1 MMNIVRRILYIITL
15 LLAFVQAVKADV
27 VYEEP
32 FRFITQENGL
42 SGETVSSI
50 LTDHLGQVWLA
61 TSNGVSRYN
70 GKRIVTFAFNGEG
83 RGATYVYDL
92 SEGSDGT
99 LYAATSKG
107 IFILQKGSNHFTRV
121 LSSIS
126 KAETILSVAG
136 MLYIGNRDGLHLYD
150 GKHLK
155 TITVGATKMGIE
167 NSVRDIVPGKDGAIW
182 FLSRYALNSYHPA
195 TGKVRSVNL
204 ATAMPPRAALSH
216 LCIRGGRFYVGTKN
230 NGLFVYDIRSRQSRH
245 VGGIGNV
252 VTSLYTTRGGDV
264 CVSTDG
270 SGAFLLDGRSTA
282 VKQHFTVGGD
292 KAHNLPT
299 DACYCYYRDN
309 NGVDWFGFYRFG
321 LAYTYHSDKI
331 FRFFRMGD
339 FTTEGLF
346 VRSFCIH
353 GSETMIGTSG
363 GVYYVNMLTRQ
374 VRHIMPEQLG
384 GAHIITKIC
393 YFNGLY
399 FIATYDA
406 GVRVFNPA
414 TGSVSTL
421 AQSPLLSNITVS
433 ALTVAPDG
441 NLWIG
446 TGEGVYVL
454 SPQGRLTAYNE
465 RNTPMKGGMVTD
477 IIFDSK
483 GNGWICSQQ
492 GLTLYSLAEK
502 LFESNHFPDGFFNGQ
517 ENLKCCAGHDGL
529 LLFYSRNGIFYT
541 DLSLNHFGKMNM
553 PKALENEIIY
563 SFLDDRHGHYW
574 VASEKGLF
582 RFDYQG
588 RELQHYGYGEGL
600 QCQLVGTSDILST
613 KTDEI
618 WMGTSNGLLSATLSA
633 IDNWRKHTRYP
644 ILLYDL
650 YVGGDLMGFAAE
662 ALANEAHRICLT
674 WNLLSEKLSFKMV
687 VEDFARPYGRFYQYR
702 LDGEKTWSIAQD
714 GQNIELS
721 HLSIGG
727 HSLEVRLAGAPGT
740 TRTYHIAVY
749 PSWLAITELIL
760 LLIAIGL
767 FLWWHRYHKATGI
780 LLAERN
786 DIADALMEVENEQQ
800 QTQMQQE
807 MLAEKAESQQGETVF
822 SVEEVE
828 AQTTATVDKHP
839 DDAPKYD
846 RVKINEQECADI
858 VKRMKN
864 YIEKEKVYENPDLKM
879 SDLADHLHL
888 SPSKLSQVFSL
899 YIKEN
904 YYDFI
909 NRYRLEA
916 FKRLVGQGETERYT
930 LLALS
935 AKCGFKKSSFF
946 STFRKVEGMTPTEY
960 LKKMK

>member
-1 MMNIVRRILYIITL
+1 MDIARRFIYIVTL
-15 LLAFVQAVKADV
+15 LLTLTQTIKADV
-27 VYEEP
+27 AYDEP

-42 SGETVSSI
+42 SGETVASI

-70 GKRIVTFAFNGEG
+70 GKRIVTFSFNGEG
-83 RGATYVYDL
+83 RGATYVFDL
-92 SEGSDGT
+92 CEDRNGT
-99 LYAATSKG
+99 LYAATTKG
-107 IFILQKGSNHFTRV
+107 IFILQKGANHFKRI
-121 LSSIS
+121 LPSIA
-126 KAETILSVAG
+126 KAETVLASAG
-136 MLYIGNRDGLHLYD
+136 VLYIGNRDGLHLYD
-150 GKHLK
+150 GKHLR

-167 NSVRDIVPGKDGAIW
+167 NSVRDIVPGKNGVIW
-182 FLSRYALNSYHPA
+182 FLTRYALNSYNAA

-216 LCIRGGRFYVGTKN
+216 LCISGEHFYVGTKN
-230 NGLFVYDIRSRQSRH
+230 NGLFVYDFRKRQSRH
-245 VGGIGNV
+245 VEGIGNV
-252 VTSLYTTRGGDV
+252 ITYLYTTRQGDV

-270 SGAFLLDGRSTA
+270 SGAFLLDGHNA
-282 VKQHFTVGGD
+282 IVKQHFTMGGD

-299 DACYCYYRDN
+299 DACYCYYRDD

-331 FRFFRMGD
+331 FRSFRMGD
-339 FTTEGLF
+339 FSTEGLF

-353 GSETMIGTSG
+353 GSETVIGTG
-363 GVYYVNMLTRQ
+363 AGVYYVNTLTRQ
-374 VRHIMPEQLG
+374 VRHIKPEQLG

-393 YFNGLY
+393 YFNGMY
-399 FIATYDA
+399 YIGTYDA

-421 AQSPLLSNITVS
+421 TQSPLLSNVTAS
-433 ALTVAPDG
+433 ALAVAPDG
-441 NLWIG
+441 NLWMG
-446 TGEGVYVL
+446 TGEGVFVL

-465 RNTPMKGGMVTD
+465 RNTPMKGGVVTD
-477 IIFDSK
+477 IFFDSK

-492 GLTLYSLAEK
+492 GLSLYSFAEK
-502 LFESNHFPDGFFNGQ
+502 QFESSHFPKGFFDG
-517 ENLKCCAGHDGL
+517 EESLRCCAGHDGL
-529 LLFYSRNGIFYT
+529 LFFYNRQGIYFT
-541 DLSLNHFGKMNM
+541 DLTLNRFGSTQM
-553 PKALENEIIY
+553 PQGLENEVIY
-563 SFLDDRHGHYW
+563 SFLDDRQGHFW
-574 VASEKGLF
+574 MATEKGLF

-588 RELQHYGYGEGL
+588 RELQHFGYGEGL
-600 QCQLVGTSDILST
+600 QCQLVGTSDILRT

-618 WMGTSNGLLSATLSA
+618 WMGTSNGLLFTTLSA
-633 IDNWRKHTRYP
+633 IDNWRKHTHYP

-650 YVGGDLMGFAAE
+650 YVGSDPLDYAAE
-662 ALANEAHRICLT
+662 TLANEEHHISLT
-674 WNLLSEKLSFKMV
+674 WNLLSEKLSFKIV

-702 LDGEKTWSIAQD
+702 LDGAQTWTLVQD
-714 GQNIELS
+714 GLNIVLS

-749 PSWLAITELIL
+749 PSWLAIMELVL
-760 LLIAIGL
+760 LLIAIVL
-767 FLWWHRYHKATGI
+767 FFWWRRYHKTTDI

-807 MLAEKAESQQGETVF
+807 MLAEKVQPQQGEMTV
-822 SVEEVE
+822 SVAEGKLQSSTN
-828 AQTTATVDKHP
+828 AGKQP

-846 RVKINEQECADI
+846 RVKINEQECAYI
-858 VKRMKN
+858 VKRMKT
-864 YIEKEKVYENPDLKM
+864 YIEKEKIYENPDLKM

-916 FKRLVGQGETERYT
+916 FKRLVDQGETERYT

>member
-1 MMNIVRRILYIITL
+1 MDIARRFIYIVTL
-15 LLAFVQAVKADV
+15 LLTLTQTIKADV
-27 VYEEP
+27 AYDEP

-42 SGETVSSI
+42 SGETVASI

-70 GKRIVTFAFNGEG
+70 GKRIVTFSFNGEG
-83 RGATYVYDL
+83 RGATYVFDL
-92 SEGSDGT
+92 CEDRNGT
-99 LYAATSKG
+99 LYAATTKG
-107 IFILQKGSNHFTRV
+107 IFILQKGANHFKRI
-121 LSSIS
+121 LPSIA
-126 KAETILSVAG
+126 KAETVLASAG
-136 MLYIGNRDGLHLYD
+136 VLYIGNRDGLHLYD
-150 GKHLK
+150 GKHLR

-167 NSVRDIVPGKDGAIW
+167 NSVRDIVPGKNGVIW
-182 FLSRYALNSYHPA
+182 FLTRYALNSYNAA

-216 LCIRGGRFYVGTKN
+216 LCISGEHFYVGTKN
-230 NGLFVYDIRSRQSRH
+230 NGLFVYDFRKRQSRH
-245 VGGIGNV
+245 VEGIGNV
-252 VTSLYTTRGGDV
+252 ITYLYTTRQGDV

-270 SGAFLLDGRSTA
+270 SGAFLLDGHNA
-282 VKQHFTVGGD
+282 IVKQHFTMGGD

-299 DACYCYYRDN
+299 DACYCYYRDD

-331 FRFFRMGD
+331 FRSFRMGD
-339 FTTEGLF
+339 FSTEGLF

-353 GSETMIGTSG
+353 GSETVIGTG
-363 GVYYVNMLTRQ
+363 AGVYYVNTLTRQ
-374 VRHIMPEQLG
+374 VRHIKPEQLG

-393 YFNGLY
+393 YFNGMY
-399 FIATYDA
+399 YIGTYDA

-421 AQSPLLSNITVS
+421 TQSPLLSNVTAS
-433 ALTVAPDG
+433 ALAVAPDG
-441 NLWIG
+441 NLWMG
-446 TGEGVYVL
+446 TGEGVFVL

-465 RNTPMKGGMVTD
+465 RNTPMKGGVVTD
-477 IIFDSK
+477 IFFDSK

-492 GLTLYSLAEK
+492 GLSLYSFAEK
-502 LFESNHFPDGFFNGQ
+502 QFESSHFPKGFFDG
-517 ENLKCCAGHDGL
+517 EESLRCCAGHDGL
-529 LLFYSRNGIFYT
+529 LFFYNRQGIYFT
-541 DLSLNHFGKMNM
+541 DLTLNRFGSTQM
-553 PKALENEIIY
+553 PQGLENEVIY
-563 SFLDDRHGHYW
+563 SFLDDRQGHFW
-574 VASEKGLF
+574 MATEKGLF

-588 RELQHYGYGEGL
+588 RELQHFGYGEGL
-600 QCQLVGTSDILST
+600 QCQLVGTSDILRT

-618 WMGTSNGLLSATLSA
+618 WMGTSNGLLFTTLSA
-633 IDNWRKHTRYP
+633 IDNWRKHTHYP

-650 YVGGDLMGFAAE
+650 YVGSDPLDYAAE
-662 ALANEAHRICLT
+662 TLANEEHHISLT
-674 WNLLSEKLSFKMV
+674 WNLLSEKLSFKIV

-702 LDGEKTWSIAQD
+702 LDGAQTWTLVQD
-714 GQNIELS
+714 GLNIVLS

-749 PSWLAITELIL
+749 PSWLAIMELVL
-760 LLIAIGL
+760 LLIAIAL
-767 FLWWHRYHKATGI
+767 FFWWRRYHKTTDI

-807 MLAEKAESQQGETVF
+807 MLAEKVQPQQGEMTV
-822 SVEEVE
+822 SVAEGKLQSSTN
-828 AQTTATVDKHP
+828 AGKQP

-846 RVKINEQECADI
+846 RVKINEQECAYI
-858 VKRMKN
+858 VKRMKT
-864 YIEKEKVYENPDLKM
+864 YIEKEKIYENPDLKM

-916 FKRLVGQGETERYT
+916 FKRLVDQGETERYT

>member
-1 MMNIVRRILYIITL
+1 MDIARKIIYIITL
-15 LLAFVQAVKADV
+15 LLAFMQTVKADV
-27 VYEEP
+27 AYDEP

-50 LTDHLGQVWLA
+50 LTDHLGQIWLA
-61 TSNGVSRYN
+61 TSNGISRYN
-70 GKRIVTFAFNGEG
+70 GKRIVTFSFSGEG

-107 IFILQKGSNHFTRV
+107 IFILQKGSNHFTHI
-121 LSSIS
+121 LPTIP
-126 KAETILSVAG
+126 KAETILSAAG
-136 MLYIGNRDGLHLYD
+136 ILYFGNRDGLHLYD

-167 NSVRDIVPGKDGAIW
+167 NSVRDITLGKDGHIW

-195 TGKVRSVNL
+195 TGKVCSINL

-216 LCIRGGRFYVGTKN
+216 LCISGERFFVGTKN
-230 NGLFVYDIRSRQSRH
+230 NGLFVYDIRNRQSRH
-245 VGGIGNV
+245 VDGIGNV
-252 VTSLYTTRGGDV
+252 VTSLYTTHQDDV

-270 SGAFLLDGRSTA
+270 SGAFLLDGRNAT

-331 FRFFRMGD
+331 FQPYRMGD

-353 GSETMIGTSG
+353 GSETVIGTSG
-363 GVYYVNMLTRQ
+363 GIYYVNALTRQ
-374 VRHIMPEQLG
+374 VRHVMSEQLG
-384 GAHIITKIC
+384 GAHIITEIC

-406 GVRVFNPA
+406 GVRIYNPA

-421 AQSPLLSNITVS
+421 TQSPLLSNVTVG
-433 ALTVAPDG
+433 ALAVAPDG

-446 TGEGVYVL
+446 TGEGVFVL
-454 SPQGRLTAYNE
+454 SPQGSLTAYNE
-465 RNTPMKGGMVTD
+465 RNTPMKGGVVTE
-477 IIFDSK
+477 IFFDRK

-492 GLTLYSLAEK
+492 GLTLYSFAEK
-502 LFESNHFPDGFFNGQ
+502 QFEISHFPKGFFDD
-517 ENLKCCAGHDGL
+517 EESLKCCTGHGGL
-529 LLFYSRNGIFYT
+529 LLFYNRKGIYFT
-541 DLSLNHFGKMNM
+541 DPALNRFGTVQL
-553 PKALENEIIY
+553 PQGVENEVIY
-563 SFLDDRHGHYW
+563 SFLDDRKGHYW
-574 VASEKGLF
+574 VATEKGLF

-588 RELQHYGYGEGL
+588 QELQHFGYGEGL

-618 WMGTSNGLLSATLSA
+618 WMGTSNGLLSTTLSA

-650 YVGGDLMGFAAE
+650 YVGGDPLGYAAE
-662 ALANEAHRICLT
+662 TLANEEHRLSLT
-674 WNLLSEKLSFKMV
+674 WNLLSEKLSFKIV

-702 LDGEKTWSIAQD
+702 LDGDKTWSIAQD
-714 GQNIELS
+714 GQTVELS

-727 HSLEVRLAGAPGT
+727 HTLEVRLMGAPGT

-767 FLWWHRYHKATGI
+767 FLWWRRYHKTTDI

-807 MLAEKAESQQGETVF
+807 MLAEKVQPQQEGIVVSETEGKQL
-822 SVEEVE
+822 S
-828 AQTTATVDKHP
+828 TVNIGKQP
-839 DDAPKYD
+839 DDTPKYD

-858 VKRMKN
+858 VKRMKS

-888 SPSKLSQVFSL
+888 SPSRLSQVFSL

-916 FKRLVGQGETERYT
+916 FKRLIEQGETERYT

>member
-1 MMNIVRRILYIITL
+1 MDIARRFIYIVTL
-15 LLAFVQAVKADV
+15 LLTLTQTIKADV
-27 VYEEP
+27 AYDEP

-42 SGETVSSI
+42 SGETVASI

-70 GKRIVTFAFNGEG
+70 GKRIVTFSFNGEG
-83 RGATYVYDL
+83 RGVTYVFDL
-92 SEGSDGT
+92 CEDRNGT
-99 LYAATSKG
+99 LYAATTKG
-107 IFILQKGSNHFTRV
+107 IFILQKGANHFKRI
-121 LSSIS
+121 LPSIA
-126 KAETILSVAG
+126 KAETVLASAG
-136 MLYIGNRDGLHLYD
+136 VLYIGNRDGLHLYD
-150 GKHLK
+150 GKHLR

-167 NSVRDIVPGKDGAIW
+167 NSVRDIVPGKNGVIW
-182 FLSRYALNSYHPA
+182 FLTRYALNSYNAA

-216 LCIRGGRFYVGTKN
+216 LCISGEHFYVGTKN
-230 NGLFVYDIRSRQSRH
+230 NGLFVYDFRKRQSRH
-245 VGGIGNV
+245 VEGIGNV
-252 VTSLYTTRGGDV
+252 ITYLYTTRQGDV

-270 SGAFLLDGRSTA
+270 SGAFLLDGHNA
-282 VKQHFTVGGD
+282 IVKQHFTMGGD

-299 DACYCYYRDN
+299 DACYCYYRDD

-331 FRFFRMGD
+331 FRSFRMGD
-339 FTTEGLF
+339 FSTEGLF

-353 GSETMIGTSG
+353 GSETVIGTG
-363 GVYYVNMLTRQ
+363 AGVYYVNTLTRQ
-374 VRHIMPEQLG
+374 VRHIKPEQLG

-393 YFNGLY
+393 YFNGMY
-399 FIATYDA
+399 YIGTYDA

-421 AQSPLLSNITVS
+421 TQSPLLSNVTAS
-433 ALTVAPDG
+433 ALAVAPDG
-441 NLWIG
+441 NLWMG
-446 TGEGVYVL
+446 TGEGVFVL

-465 RNTPMKGGMVTD
+465 RNTPMKGGVVTD
-477 IIFDSK
+477 IFFDSK

-492 GLTLYSLAEK
+492 GLSLYSFAEK
-502 LFESNHFPDGFFNGQ
+502 QFESSHFPKGFFDG
-517 ENLKCCAGHDGL
+517 EESLRCCAGHDGL
-529 LLFYSRNGIFYT
+529 LFFYNRQGIYFT
-541 DLSLNHFGKMNM
+541 DLTLNRFGSTQM
-553 PKALENEIIY
+553 PQGLENEVIY
-563 SFLDDRHGHYW
+563 SFLDDRQGHFW
-574 VASEKGLF
+574 MATEKGLF

-588 RELQHYGYGEGL
+588 RELQHFGYGEGL
-600 QCQLVGTSDILST
+600 QCQLVGTSDILRT

-618 WMGTSNGLLSATLSA
+618 WMGTSNGLLFTTLSA
-633 IDNWRKHTRYP
+633 IDNWRKHTHYP

-650 YVGGDLMGFAAE
+650 YVGSDPLDYAAE
-662 ALANEAHRICLT
+662 TLANEEHHISLT
-674 WNLLSEKLSFKMV
+674 WNLLSEKLSFKIV

-702 LDGEKTWSIAQD
+702 LDGAQTWTLVQD
-714 GQNIELS
+714 GLNIVLS

-749 PSWLAITELIL
+749 PSWLAIMELVL
-760 LLIAIGL
+760 LLIAIVL
-767 FLWWHRYHKATGI
+767 FFWWRRYHKTTDI

-807 MLAEKAESQQGETVF
+807 MLAEKVQPQQGEMTV
-822 SVEEVE
+822 SVAEGKLQSSTN
-828 AQTTATVDKHP
+828 AGKQP

-846 RVKINEQECADI
+846 RVKINEQECAYI
-858 VKRMKN
+858 VKRMKT
-864 YIEKEKVYENPDLKM
+864 YIEKEKIYENPDLKM

-916 FKRLVGQGETERYT
+916 FKRLVDQGETERYT

>member
-1 MMNIVRRILYIITL
+1 MDIARKIIHIITL
-15 LLAFVQAVKADV
+15 LLALTQTIKADV
-27 VYEEP
+27 AYDEP

-42 SGETVSSI
+42 SGETVASI

-70 GKRIVTFAFNGEG
+70 GKRIVTFSFNGEG
-83 RGATYVYDL
+83 RGATYVFDL
-92 SEGSDGT
+92 CEDRNGT
-99 LYAATSKG
+99 LYAATTKG
-107 IFILQKGSNHFTRV
+107 IFILQKGANHFKRI
-121 LSSIS
+121 LPSIA
-126 KAETILSVAG
+126 KAETVLASAG
-136 MLYIGNRDGLHLYD
+136 VLYIGNRDGLHLYD
-150 GKHLK
+150 GKHLR

-167 NSVRDIVPGKDGAIW
+167 NSVRDIVPGKNGVIW
-182 FLSRYALNSYHPA
+182 FLTRYALNSYNAA

-216 LCIRGGRFYVGTKN
+216 LCISGEHFYVGTKN
-230 NGLFVYDIRSRQSRH
+230 NGLFVYDFRKRQSRH
-245 VGGIGNV
+245 VEGIGNV
-252 VTSLYTTRGGDV
+252 ITYLYTTRQGDV

-270 SGAFLLDGRSTA
+270 SGAFLLDGHNA
-282 VKQHFTVGGD
+282 IVKQHFTMGGD

-299 DACYCYYRDN
+299 DACYCYYRDD

-331 FRFFRMGD
+331 FRSFRMGD
-339 FTTEGLF
+339 FSTEGLF

-353 GSETMIGTSG
+353 GSETVIGTG
-363 GVYYVNMLTRQ
+363 AGVYYVNTLTRQ
-374 VRHIMPEQLG
+374 VRHIKPEQLG

-393 YFNGLY
+393 YFNGMY
-399 FIATYDA
+399 YIGTYDA

-421 AQSPLLSNITVS
+421 TQSPLLSNVTAS
-433 ALTVAPDG
+433 ALAVAPDG
-441 NLWIG
+441 NLWMG
-446 TGEGVYVL
+446 TGEGVFVL

-465 RNTPMKGGMVTD
+465 RNTPMKGGVVTD
-477 IIFDSK
+477 IFFDSK

-492 GLTLYSLAEK
+492 GLSLYSFAEK
-502 LFESNHFPDGFFNGQ
+502 QFESSHFPKGFFDG
-517 ENLKCCAGHDGL
+517 EESLRCCAGHDGL
-529 LLFYSRNGIFYT
+529 LFFYNRQGIYFT
-541 DLSLNHFGKMNM
+541 DLTLNRFGSTQM
-553 PKALENEIIY
+553 PQGLENEVIY
-563 SFLDDRHGHYW
+563 SFLDDRQGHFW
-574 VASEKGLF
+574 MATEKGLF

-588 RELQHYGYGEGL
+588 RELQHFGYGEGL
-600 QCQLVGTSDILST
+600 QCQLVGTSDILRT

-618 WMGTSNGLLSATLSA
+618 WMGTSNGLLFTTLSA
-633 IDNWRKHTRYP
+633 IDNWRKHTHYP

-650 YVGGDLMGFAAE
+650 YVGSDPLGYAAE
-662 ALANEAHRICLT
+662 TLANEEHRLSLT
-674 WNLLSEKLSFKMV
+674 WNLLSEKLSFKIV

-702 LDGEKTWSIAQD
+702 LDGDKTWSIAQD
-714 GQNIELS
+714 GQTVELS

-727 HSLEVRLAGAPGT
+727 HTLEVRLAGAPGT

-767 FLWWHRYHKATGI
+767 FLWWRRYHKTTDI

-807 MLAEKAESQQGETVF
+807 MLAEKVQPQQGEMTV
-822 SVEEVE
+822 SVAEGKLQSSTN
-828 AQTTATVDKHP
+828 AGKQP

-846 RVKINEQECADI
+846 RVKINEQECAYI
-858 VKRMKN
+858 VKRMKT
-864 YIEKEKVYENPDLKM
+864 YIEKEKIYENPDLKM

-899 YIKEN
+899 YIKAN

-916 FKRLVGQGETERYT
+916 FKRLVDQGETERYT

>member
-1 MMNIVRRILYIITL
+1 MDIARRFIYIVTL
-15 LLAFVQAVKADV
+15 LLTLTQTIKADV
-27 VYEEP
+27 AYDEP

-42 SGETVSSI
+42 SGETVASI

-70 GKRIVTFAFNGEG
+70 GKRIVTFSFNGEG
-83 RGATYVYDL
+83 RGATYVFDL
-92 SEGSDGT
+92 CEDRNGT
-99 LYAATSKG
+99 LYAATTKG
-107 IFILQKGSNHFTRV
+107 IFILQKGANHFKRI
-121 LSSIS
+121 LPSIA
-126 KAETILSVAG
+126 KAETVLASAG
-136 MLYIGNRDGLHLYD
+136 VLYIGNRDGLHLYD
-150 GKHLK
+150 GKHLR

-167 NSVRDIVPGKDGAIW
+167 NSVRDIVPGKNGVIW
-182 FLSRYALNSYHPA
+182 FLTRYALNSYNAA

-216 LCIRGGRFYVGTKN
+216 LCISGEHFYVGTKN
-230 NGLFVYDIRSRQSRH
+230 NGLFVYDFRKRQSRH
-245 VGGIGNV
+245 VEGIGNV
-252 VTSLYTTRGGDV
+252 ITYLYTTRQGDV

-270 SGAFLLDGRSTA
+270 SGAFLLDGHNA
-282 VKQHFTVGGD
+282 IVKQHFTMGGD

-299 DACYCYYRDN
+299 DACYCYYRDD

-331 FRFFRMGD
+331 FRSFRMGD
-339 FTTEGLF
+339 FSTEGLF

-353 GSETMIGTSG
+353 GSETVIGTG
-363 GVYYVNMLTRQ
+363 AGVYYVNTLTRQ
-374 VRHIMPEQLG
+374 VRHIKPEQLG

-393 YFNGLY
+393 YFNGMY
-399 FIATYDA
+399 YIGTYDA

-421 AQSPLLSNITVS
+421 TQSPLLSNVTAS
-433 ALTVAPDG
+433 ALAVAPDG
-441 NLWIG
+441 NLWMG
-446 TGEGVYVL
+446 TGEGVFVL

-465 RNTPMKGGMVTD
+465 RNTPMKGGVVTD
-477 IIFDSK
+477 IFFDSK

-492 GLTLYSLAEK
+492 GLSLYSFAEK
-502 LFESNHFPDGFFNGQ
+502 QFESSHFPKGFFDG
-517 ENLKCCAGHDGL
+517 EESLRCSAGHDGL
-529 LLFYSRNGIFYT
+529 LFFYNRQGIYFT
-541 DLSLNHFGKMNM
+541 DLTLNRFGSTQM
-553 PKALENEIIY
+553 PQGLENEVIY
-563 SFLDDRHGHYW
+563 SFLDDRQGHFW
-574 VASEKGLF
+574 MATEKGLF

-588 RELQHYGYGEGL
+588 RELQHFGYGEGL
-600 QCQLVGTSDILST
+600 QCQLVGTSDILRT

-618 WMGTSNGLLSATLSA
+618 WMGTSNGLLFTTLSA
-633 IDNWRKHTRYP
+633 IDNWRKHTHYP

-650 YVGGDLMGFAAE
+650 YVGSDPLDYAAE
-662 ALANEAHRICLT
+662 TLANEEHHISLT
-674 WNLLSEKLSFKMV
+674 WNLLSEKLSFKIV

-702 LDGEKTWSIAQD
+702 LDGAQTWTLVQD
-714 GQNIELS
+714 GLNIVLS

-749 PSWLAITELIL
+749 PSWLAIMELVL
-760 LLIAIGL
+760 LLIAIVL
-767 FLWWHRYHKATGI
+767 FFWWRRYHKTTDI

-807 MLAEKAESQQGETVF
+807 MLAEKVQPQQGEMTV
-822 SVEEVE
+822 SVAEGKLQSSTN
-828 AQTTATVDKHP
+828 AGKQP

-846 RVKINEQECADI
+846 RVKINEQECAYI
-858 VKRMKN
+858 VKRMKT
-864 YIEKEKVYENPDLKM
+864 YIEKEKIYENPDLKM

-916 FKRLVGQGETERYT
+916 FKRLVDQGETERYT

>member
-1 MMNIVRRILYIITL
+1 MDIARRFIYIVTL
-15 LLAFVQAVKADV
+15 LLTLTQTIKADV
-27 VYEEP
+27 AYDEP

-42 SGETVSSI
+42 SGETVASI

-70 GKRIVTFAFNGEG
+70 GKRIVTFSFNGEG
-83 RGATYVYDL
+83 RGATYVFDL
-92 SEGSDGT
+92 CEDRNGT
-99 LYAATSKG
+99 LYAATTKG
-107 IFILQKGSNHFTRV
+107 IFILQKGANHFKRI
-121 LSSIS
+121 LPSIA
-126 KAETILSVAG
+126 KAETVLASAG
-136 MLYIGNRDGLHLYD
+136 VLYIGNRDGLHLYD
-150 GKHLK
+150 GKHLR

-167 NSVRDIVPGKDGAIW
+167 NSVRDIVPGKNGVIW
-182 FLSRYALNSYHPA
+182 FLTRYALNSYNAA

-216 LCIRGGRFYVGTKN
+216 LCISGEHFYVGTKN
-230 NGLFVYDIRSRQSRH
+230 NGLFVYDFRKRQSRH
-245 VGGIGNV
+245 VEGIGNV
-252 VTSLYTTRGGDV
+252 ITYLYTTRQGDV

-270 SGAFLLDGRSTA
+270 SGAFLLDGHNA
-282 VKQHFTVGGD
+282 IVKQHFTMGGD

-299 DACYCYYRDN
+299 DACYCYYRDD

-331 FRFFRMGD
+331 FRSFRMGD
-339 FTTEGLF
+339 FSTEGLF

-353 GSETMIGTSG
+353 GSETVIGTG
-363 GVYYVNMLTRQ
+363 AGVYYVNTLTRQ
-374 VRHIMPEQLG
+374 VRHIKPEQLG

-393 YFNGLY
+393 YFNGMY
-399 FIATYDA
+399 YIGTYDA

-421 AQSPLLSNITVS
+421 TQSPLLSNVTAS
-433 ALTVAPDG
+433 ALAVAPDG
-441 NLWIG
+441 NLWMG
-446 TGEGVYVL
+446 TGEGVFVL

-465 RNTPMKGGMVTD
+465 RNTPMKGGVVTD
-477 IIFDSK
+477 IFFDSK

-492 GLTLYSLAEK
+492 GLSLYSFAEK
-502 LFESNHFPDGFFNGQ
+502 QFESSHFPKGFFDG
-517 ENLKCCAGHDGL
+517 EESLRCCAGHDGL
-529 LLFYSRNGIFYT
+529 LFFYNRQGIYFT
-541 DLSLNHFGKMNM
+541 DLTLNRFGSTQM
-553 PKALENEIIY
+553 PQGLENEVIY
-563 SFLDDRHGHYW
+563 SFLDDRQGHFW
-574 VASEKGLF
+574 MATEKGLF

-588 RELQHYGYGEGL
+588 RELQHFGYGEGL
-600 QCQLVGTSDILST
+600 QCQLVGTSDILRT

-618 WMGTSNGLLSATLSA
+618 WMGTSNGLLFTTLSA
-633 IDNWRKHTRYP
+633 IDNWRKHTHYP

-650 YVGGDLMGFAAE
+650 YVGSDPLDYAAE
-662 ALANEAHRICLT
+662 TLANEEHHISLT
-674 WNLLSEKLSFKMV
+674 WNLLSEKLSFKIV

-702 LDGEKTWSIAQD
+702 LDGAQTWTLVQD
-714 GQNIELS
+714 GLNIVLS

-749 PSWLAITELIL
+749 PSWLAIMELVL
-760 LLIAIGL
+760 LLIAIVL
-767 FLWWHRYHKATGI
+767 FFWWRRYHKTTDI

-807 MLAEKAESQQGETVF
+807 MLAEKVQPQQGKMTV
-822 SVEEVE
+822 SVAEGKLQSSTN
-828 AQTTATVDKHP
+828 AGKQP

-846 RVKINEQECADI
+846 RVKINEQECAYI
-858 VKRMKN
+858 VKRMKT
-864 YIEKEKVYENPDLKM
+864 YIEKEKIYENPDLKM

-916 FKRLVGQGETERYT
+916 FKRLVDQGETERYT

>member
-1 MMNIVRRILYIITL
+1 MDIARRFIYIVTL
-15 LLAFVQAVKADV
+15 LLTLTQTIKADV
-27 VYEEP
+27 AYDEP

-42 SGETVSSI
+42 SGETVASI

-70 GKRIVTFAFNGEG
+70 GKRIVTFSFNGEG
-83 RGATYVYDL
+83 RGATYVFDL
-92 SEGSDGT
+92 CEDRNGT
-99 LYAATSKG
+99 LYAATTKG
-107 IFILQKGSNHFTRV
+107 IFILQKGANHFKRI
-121 LSSIS
+121 LPSIA
-126 KAETILSVAG
+126 KAETVLASAG
-136 MLYIGNRDGLHLYD
+136 VLYIGNRDGLHLYD
-150 GKHLK
+150 GKHLR

-167 NSVRDIVPGKDGAIW
+167 NSVRDIVPGKNGVIW
-182 FLSRYALNSYHPA
+182 FLTRYALNSYNAA

-216 LCIRGGRFYVGTKN
+216 LCISGEHFYVGTKN
-230 NGLFVYDIRSRQSRH
+230 NGLFVYDFRKRQSRH
-245 VGGIGNV
+245 VEGIGNV
-252 VTSLYTTRGGDV
+252 ITYLYTTRQGDV

-270 SGAFLLDGRSTA
+270 SGAFLLDGHNA
-282 VKQHFTVGGD
+282 IVKQHFTMGGD

-299 DACYCYYRDN
+299 DACYCYYRDD

-331 FRFFRMGD
+331 FRSFRMGD
-339 FTTEGLF
+339 FSTEGLF

-353 GSETMIGTSG
+353 GSETVIGTG
-363 GVYYVNMLTRQ
+363 AGVYYVNTLTRQ
-374 VRHIMPEQLG
+374 VRHIKPEQLG

-393 YFNGLY
+393 YFNGMY
-399 FIATYDA
+399 YIGTYDA

-421 AQSPLLSNITVS
+421 TQSPLLSNVTVS
-433 ALTVAPDG
+433 ALAVAPDG
-441 NLWIG
+441 NLWMG
-446 TGEGVYVL
+446 TGEGVFVL

-465 RNTPMKGGMVTD
+465 RNTPMKGGVVTD
-477 IIFDSK
+477 IFFDSK

-492 GLTLYSLAEK
+492 GLSLYSFAEK
-502 LFESNHFPDGFFNGQ
+502 QFESSHFPKGFFDG
-517 ENLKCCAGHDGL
+517 EESLRCCAGHDGL
-529 LLFYSRNGIFYT
+529 LFFYNRQGIYFT
-541 DLSLNHFGKMNM
+541 DLTLNRFGSTQM
-553 PKALENEIIY
+553 PQGLENEVIY
-563 SFLDDRHGHYW
+563 SFLDDRQGHFW
-574 VASEKGLF
+574 MATEKGLF
-582 RFDYQG
+582 RLDYQG
-588 RELQHYGYGEGL
+588 RELQHFGYGEGL
-600 QCQLVGTSDILST
+600 QCQLVGTSDILRT

-618 WMGTSNGLLSATLSA
+618 WMGTSNGLLFTTLSA
-633 IDNWRKHTRYP
+633 IDNWRKHTHYP

-650 YVGGDLMGFAAE
+650 YVGSDPLDYAAE
-662 ALANEAHRICLT
+662 TLANEEHHISLT
-674 WNLLSEKLSFKMV
+674 WNLLSEKLSFKIV

-702 LDGEKTWSIAQD
+702 LDGAQTWTLVQD
-714 GQNIELS
+714 GLNIVLS

-749 PSWLAITELIL
+749 PSWLAIMELVL
-760 LLIAIGL
+760 LLIAIVL
-767 FLWWHRYHKATGI
+767 FFWWRRYHKTTDI

-807 MLAEKAESQQGETVF
+807 MLAEKVQPQQGEMTV
-822 SVEEVE
+822 SVAEGKLQSSTN
-828 AQTTATVDKHP
+828 AGKQP

-846 RVKINEQECADI
+846 RVKINEQECAYI
-858 VKRMKN
+858 VKRMKT
-864 YIEKEKVYENPDLKM
+864 YIEKEKIYENPDLKM

-916 FKRLVGQGETERYT
+916 FKRLVDQGETERYT

>member
-1 MMNIVRRILYIITL
+1 MDIARRFIYIVTL
-15 LLAFVQAVKADV
+15 LLTLTQTIKADV
-27 VYEEP
+27 AYDEP

-42 SGETVSSI
+42 SGETVASI
-50 LTDHLGQVWLA
+50 LTDHLGQVWPA

-70 GKRIVTFAFNGEG
+70 GKRIVTFSFNGEG
-83 RGATYVYDL
+83 RGATYVFDL
-92 SEGSDGT
+92 CEDRNGT
-99 LYAATSKG
+99 LYAATTKG
-107 IFILQKGSNHFTRV
+107 IFILQKGANHFKRI
-121 LSSIS
+121 LPSIA
-126 KAETILSVAG
+126 KAETVLASAG
-136 MLYIGNRDGLHLYD
+136 VLYIGNRDGLHLYD
-150 GKHLK
+150 GKHLR

-167 NSVRDIVPGKDGAIW
+167 NSVRDIVPGKNGVIW
-182 FLSRYALNSYHPA
+182 FLTRYALNSYNAA

-216 LCIRGGRFYVGTKN
+216 LCISGEHFYVGTKN
-230 NGLFVYDIRSRQSRH
+230 NGLFVYDFRKRQSRH
-245 VGGIGNV
+245 VEGIVNV
-252 VTSLYTTRGGDV
+252 ITYLYTTRQGDV

-270 SGAFLLDGRSTA
+270 SGAFLLDGHNA
-282 VKQHFTVGGD
+282 IVKQHFTMGGD

-299 DACYCYYRDN
+299 DACYCYYRDD

-331 FRFFRMGD
+331 FRSFRMGD
-339 FTTEGLF
+339 FSTEGLF

-353 GSETMIGTSG
+353 GSETVIGTG
-363 GVYYVNMLTRQ
+363 AGVYYVNTLTRQ
-374 VRHIMPEQLG
+374 VRHIKPEQLG

-393 YFNGLY
+393 YFNGMY
-399 FIATYDA
+399 YIGTYDA

-421 AQSPLLSNITVS
+421 TQSPLLSNVTAS
-433 ALTVAPDG
+433 ALAVAPDG
-441 NLWIG
+441 NLWMG
-446 TGEGVYVL
+446 TGEGVFVL

-465 RNTPMKGGMVTD
+465 RNTPMKGGVVTD
-477 IIFDSK
+477 IFFDSK

-492 GLTLYSLAEK
+492 GLSLYSFAEK
-502 LFESNHFPDGFFNGQ
+502 QFESSHFPKGFFDG
-517 ENLKCCAGHDGL
+517 EESLRCCAGHDGL
-529 LLFYSRNGIFYT
+529 LFFYNRQGIYFT
-541 DLSLNHFGKMNM
+541 DLTLNRFGSTQM
-553 PKALENEIIY
+553 PQGLENEVIY
-563 SFLDDRHGHYW
+563 SFLDDRQGHFW
-574 VASEKGLF
+574 MATGKGLF

-588 RELQHYGYGEGL
+588 RELQHFGYGEGL
-600 QCQLVGTSDILST
+600 QCQLVGTSDILRT

-618 WMGTSNGLLSATLSA
+618 WMGTSNGLLFTTLSA
-633 IDNWRKHTRYP
+633 IDNWRKHTHYP

-650 YVGGDLMGFAAE
+650 YVGSDPLDYAAE
-662 ALANEAHRICLT
+662 TLANEEHHISLT
-674 WNLLSEKLSFKMV
+674 WNLLSEKLSFKIV

-702 LDGEKTWSIAQD
+702 LDGAQTWTLVQD
-714 GQNIELS
+714 GLNIVLS

-749 PSWLAITELIL
+749 PSWLAIMELVL
-760 LLIAIGL
+760 LLIAIVL
-767 FLWWHRYHKATGI
+767 FFWWRRYHKTTDI

-807 MLAEKAESQQGETVF
+807 MLAEKVQPQQGEMTV
-822 SVEEVE
+822 SVAEGKLQSSTN
-828 AQTTATVDKHP
+828 AGKQP

-846 RVKINEQECADI
+846 RVKINEQECAYI
-858 VKRMKN
+858 VKRMKT
-864 YIEKEKVYENPDLKM
+864 YIEKEKIYENPDLKM

-916 FKRLVGQGETERYT
+916 FKRLVDQGETERYT

>member
-1 MMNIVRRILYIITL
+1 MDIARRFIYIVTL
-15 LLAFVQAVKADV
+15 LLTLTQTIKADV
-27 VYEEP
+27 AYDEP

-42 SGETVSSI
+42 SGETVASI

-70 GKRIVTFAFNGEG
+70 GKRIVTFSFNGEG
-83 RGATYVYDL
+83 RGATYVFDL
-92 SEGSDGT
+92 CEDRNGT
-99 LYAATSKG
+99 LYAATTKG
-107 IFILQKGSNHFTRV
+107 IFILQKGANHFKRI
-121 LSSIS
+121 LPSIA
-126 KAETILSVAG
+126 KAETVLASAG
-136 MLYIGNRDGLHLYD
+136 VLYIGNRDGLHLYD
-150 GKHLK
+150 GKHLR

-167 NSVRDIVPGKDGAIW
+167 NSVRDIVPGKNGVIW
-182 FLSRYALNSYHPA
+182 FLTRYALNSYNAA

-216 LCIRGGRFYVGTKN
+216 LCISGEHFYVGTKN
-230 NGLFVYDIRSRQSRH
+230 NGLFVYDFRKRQSRH
-245 VGGIGNV
+245 VEGIGNV
-252 VTSLYTTRGGDV
+252 ITYLYTTRQGDV

-270 SGAFLLDGRSTA
+270 SGAFLLDGHNA
-282 VKQHFTVGGD
+282 IVKQHFTMGGD

-299 DACYCYYRDN
+299 DACYCYYRDD

-331 FRFFRMGD
+331 FRSFRMGD
-339 FTTEGLF
+339 FSTEGLF

-353 GSETMIGTSG
+353 GSETVIGTG
-363 GVYYVNMLTRQ
+363 AGVYYVNTLTRQ
-374 VRHIMPEQLG
+374 VRHIKPEQLG

-393 YFNGLY
+393 YFNGMY
-399 FIATYDA
+399 YIGTYDA

-421 AQSPLLSNITVS
+421 TQSPLLSNVTAR
-433 ALTVAPDG
+433 ALAVAPDG
-441 NLWIG
+441 NLWMG
-446 TGEGVYVL
+446 TGEGVFVL

-465 RNTPMKGGMVTD
+465 RNTPMKGGVVTD
-477 IIFDSK
+477 IFFDSK

-492 GLTLYSLAEK
+492 GLSLYSFAEK
-502 LFESNHFPDGFFNGQ
+502 QFESSHFPKGFFDG
-517 ENLKCCAGHDGL
+517 EESLRCCAGHDGL
-529 LLFYSRNGIFYT
+529 LFFYNRQGIYFT
-541 DLSLNHFGKMNM
+541 DLTLNRFGSTQM
-553 PKALENEIIY
+553 PQGLENEVIY
-563 SFLDDRHGHYW
+563 SFLDDRQGHFW
-574 VASEKGLF
+574 MATEKGLF

-588 RELQHYGYGEGL
+588 RELQHFGYGEGL
-600 QCQLVGTSDILST
+600 QCQLVGTSDILRT

-618 WMGTSNGLLSATLSA
+618 WMGTSNGLLFTTLSA
-633 IDNWRKHTRYP
+633 IDNWRKHTHYP

-650 YVGGDLMGFAAE
+650 YVGSDPLDYAAE
-662 ALANEAHRICLT
+662 TLANEEHHISLT
-674 WNLLSEKLSFKMV
+674 WNLLSEKLSFKIV

-702 LDGEKTWSIAQD
+702 LDGAQTWTLVQD
-714 GQNIELS
+714 GLNIVLS

-749 PSWLAITELIL
+749 PSWLAIMELVL
-760 LLIAIGL
+760 LLIAIVL
-767 FLWWHRYHKATGI
+767 FFWWRRYHKTTDI

-807 MLAEKAESQQGETVF
+807 MLAEKVQPQQGEMTV
-822 SVEEVE
+822 SVAEGKLQSSTN
-828 AQTTATVDKHP
+828 AGKQP

-846 RVKINEQECADI
+846 RVKINEQECAYI
-858 VKRMKN
+858 VKRMKT
-864 YIEKEKVYENPDLKM
+864 YIEKEKIYENPDLKM

-916 FKRLVGQGETERYT
+916 FKRLVDQGETERYT

>member
-1 MMNIVRRILYIITL
+1 MDIAHRFIYIVTL
-15 LLAFVQAVKADV
+15 LLTLTQTIKADV
-27 VYEEP
+27 AYDEP

-42 SGETVSSI
+42 SGETVASI

-70 GKRIVTFAFNGEG
+70 GKRIVTFSFNGEG
-83 RGATYVYDL
+83 HGATYVFDL
-92 SEGSDGT
+92 CEDRDGT
-99 LYAATSKG
+99 LYAATTKG
-107 IFILQKGSNHFTRV
+107 IFILQKGANHFKRI
-121 LSSIS
+121 LPSIA
-126 KAETILSVAG
+126 KAETVLASAG
-136 MLYIGNRDGLHLYD
+136 VLYIGNRDGLHLYD
-150 GKHLK
+150 GKHLR

-167 NSVRDIVPGKDGAIW
+167 NSVRDIVPGKNGVIW
-182 FLSRYALNSYHPA
+182 FLTRYALNSYNAA

-216 LCIRGGRFYVGTKN
+216 LCISGEHFYVGTKN
-230 NGLFVYDIRSRQSRH
+230 NGLFVYDFRKRQSRH
-245 VGGIGNV
+245 VEGIGNV
-252 VTSLYTTRGGDV
+252 ITYLYTTRQGDV

-270 SGAFLLDGRSTA
+270 SGAFLLDGHNA
-282 VKQHFTVGGD
+282 IVKQHFTMGGD

-299 DACYCYYRDN
+299 DACYCYYRDD

-331 FRFFRMGD
+331 FRSFRMGD
-339 FTTEGLF
+339 FSTEGLF

-353 GSETMIGTSG
+353 GSETVIGTG
-363 GVYYVNMLTRQ
+363 AGVYYVNTLTRQ
-374 VRHIMPEQLG
+374 VRHIKPEQLG

-393 YFNGLY
+393 YFNGMY
-399 FIATYDA
+399 YIGTYDA

-421 AQSPLLSNITVS
+421 TQSPLLSNVTAS
-433 ALTVAPDG
+433 ALAVAPDG
-441 NLWIG
+441 NLWMG
-446 TGEGVYVL
+446 TGEGVFVL

-465 RNTPMKGGMVTD
+465 RNTPMKGGVVTD
-477 IIFDSK
+477 IFFDSK

-492 GLTLYSLAEK
+492 GLSLYSFAEK
-502 LFESNHFPDGFFNGQ
+502 QFESSHFPKGFFDG
-517 ENLKCCAGHDGL
+517 EESLRCCAGHDGL
-529 LLFYSRNGIFYT
+529 LFFYNRQGIYFT
-541 DLSLNHFGKMNM
+541 DLTLNRFGSTQM
-553 PKALENEIIY
+553 PQGLENEVIY
-563 SFLDDRHGHYW
+563 SFLDDRQGHFW
-574 VASEKGLF
+574 MATGKGLF

-588 RELQHYGYGEGL
+588 RELQHFGYGEGL
-600 QCQLVGTSDILST
+600 QCQLVGTSDILRT

-618 WMGTSNGLLSATLSA
+618 WMGTSNGLLFTTLSA
-633 IDNWRKHTRYP
+633 IDNWRKHTHYP

-650 YVGGDLMGFAAE
+650 YVGSDPLDYAAE
-662 ALANEAHRICLT
+662 TLANEEHHISLT
-674 WNLLSEKLSFKMV
+674 WNLLSEKLSFKIV

-702 LDGEKTWSIAQD
+702 LDGAQTWTLVQD
-714 GQNIELS
+714 GLNIVLS

-749 PSWLAITELIL
+749 PSWLAIMELVL
-760 LLIAIGL
+760 LLIAIVL
-767 FLWWHRYHKATGI
+767 FFWWRRYHKTTDI

-807 MLAEKAESQQGETVF
+807 MLAEKVQPQQGEMTV
-822 SVEEVE
+822 SVAEGKLQSSTN
-828 AQTTATVDKHP
+828 AGKQP

-846 RVKINEQECADI
+846 RAKINEQECAYI
-858 VKRMKN
+858 VKRMKT
-864 YIEKEKVYENPDLKM
+864 YIEKEKIYENPDLKM

-916 FKRLVGQGETERYT
+916 FKRLVDQGETERYT

>member
-1 MMNIVRRILYIITL
+1 MDIARRFIYIVTL
-15 LLAFVQAVKADV
+15 LLTLTQTIKADV
-27 VYEEP
+27 AYDEP

-42 SGETVSSI
+42 SGETVASI

-70 GKRIVTFAFNGEG
+70 GKRIVTFSFNGEG
-83 RGATYVYDL
+83 RGATYVFDL
-92 SEGSDGT
+92 CEDRNGT
-99 LYAATSKG
+99 LYAATTKG
-107 IFILQKGSNHFTRV
+107 IFILQKGANHFKRI
-121 LSSIS
+121 LPSIA
-126 KAETILSVAG
+126 KAETVLASAG

-150 GKHLK
+150 GKHLR

-167 NSVRDIVPGKDGAIW
+167 NSVRDIVPGKNGVIW
-182 FLSRYALNSYHPA
+182 FLTRYALNSYNAA

-216 LCIRGGRFYVGTKN
+216 LCISGEHFYVGTKN
-230 NGLFVYDIRSRQSRH
+230 NGLFVYDFRKRQSRH
-245 VGGIGNV
+245 VEGIGNV
-252 VTSLYTTRGGDV
+252 ITYLYTTRQGDV

-270 SGAFLLDGRSTA
+270 SGAFLLDGHNA
-282 VKQHFTVGGD
+282 IVKQHFTMGGD

-299 DACYCYYRDN
+299 DACYCYYRDD

-331 FRFFRMGD
+331 FRSFRMGD
-339 FTTEGLF
+339 FSTEGLF

-353 GSETMIGTSG
+353 GSETVIGTG
-363 GVYYVNMLTRQ
+363 AGVYYVNTLTRQ
-374 VRHIMPEQLG
+374 VRHIKPEQLG

-393 YFNGLY
+393 YFNGMY
-399 FIATYDA
+399 YIGTYDA

-421 AQSPLLSNITVS
+421 TQSPLLSNVTAS
-433 ALTVAPDG
+433 ALAVAPDG
-441 NLWIG
+441 NLWMG
-446 TGEGVYVL
+446 TGEGVFVL

-465 RNTPMKGGMVTD
+465 RNTPMKGGVVTD
-477 IIFDSK
+477 IFFDSK

-492 GLTLYSLAEK
+492 GLSLYSFAEK
-502 LFESNHFPDGFFNGQ
+502 QFESSHFPKGFFDG
-517 ENLKCCAGHDGL
+517 EESLRCCAGHDGL
-529 LLFYSRNGIFYT
+529 LFLYNRQGIYFT
-541 DLSLNHFGKMNM
+541 DLTLNRFGSTQM
-553 PKALENEIIY
+553 PQGLENEVIY
-563 SFLDDRHGHYW
+563 SFLDDRQGHFW
-574 VASEKGLF
+574 MATEKGLF
-582 RFDYQG
+582 RLDYQG
-588 RELQHYGYGEGL
+588 RELQHFGYGEGL
-600 QCQLVGTSDILST
+600 QCQLVGTSDILRT

-618 WMGTSNGLLSATLSA
+618 WMGTSNGLLFTTLSV
-633 IDNWRKHTRYP
+633 IDNWRKHTHYP

-650 YVGGDLMGFAAE
+650 YVGSDPLDYAAE
-662 ALANEAHRICLT
+662 TLANEEHHISLT
-674 WNLLSEKLSFKMV
+674 WNLLSEKLSFKIV

-702 LDGEKTWSIAQD
+702 LDGAQTWTLVQD
-714 GQNIELS
+714 GLNIVLS

-749 PSWLAITELIL
+749 PSWLAIMELVL
-760 LLIAIGL
+760 LLIAIVL
-767 FLWWHRYHKATGI
+767 FFWWRRYHKTTDI

-807 MLAEKAESQQGETVF
+807 MLAEKVQPQQGEMTV
-822 SVEEVE
+822 SVAEGKLQSSTN
-828 AQTTATVDKHP
+828 AGKQP

-846 RVKINEQECADI
+846 RVKINEQECAYI
-858 VKRMKN
+858 VKRMKT
-864 YIEKEKVYENPDLKM
+864 YIEKEKIYENPDLKM

-916 FKRLVGQGETERYT
+916 FKRLVDQGETERYT

>member
-1 MMNIVRRILYIITL
+1 MDIARKIIHIITL
-15 LLAFVQAVKADV
+15 LLALTQTIKADV
-27 VYEEP
+27 AYDEP

-42 SGETVSSI
+42 SGETVASI

-70 GKRIVTFAFNGEG
+70 GKRIVTFSFNGEG
-83 RGATYVYDL
+83 RGATYVFDL
-92 SEGSDGT
+92 CEDRNGT
-99 LYAATSKG
+99 LYAATTKG
-107 IFILQKGSNHFTRV
+107 IFILQKGANHFKRI
-121 LSSIS
+121 LPSIA
-126 KAETILSVAG
+126 KAETVLASAG
-136 MLYIGNRDGLHLYD
+136 VLYIGNRDGLHLYD
-150 GKHLK
+150 GKHLR

-167 NSVRDIVPGKDGAIW
+167 NSVRDIVPGKNGVIW
-182 FLSRYALNSYHPA
+182 FLTRYALNSYNAA

-216 LCIRGGRFYVGTKN
+216 LCISGEHFYVGTKN
-230 NGLFVYDIRSRQSRH
+230 NGLFVYDFRKRQSRH
-245 VGGIGNV
+245 VEGIGNV
-252 VTSLYTTRGGDV
+252 ITYLYTTRQGDV

-270 SGAFLLDGRSTA
+270 SGAFLLDGHNA
-282 VKQHFTVGGD
+282 IVKQHFTMGGD

-299 DACYCYYRDN
+299 DACYCYYRDD

-331 FRFFRMGD
+331 FRSFRMGD
-339 FTTEGLF
+339 FSTEGLF

-353 GSETMIGTSG
+353 GSETVIGTG
-363 GVYYVNMLTRQ
+363 AGVYYVNTLTRQ
-374 VRHIMPEQLG
+374 VRHIKPEQLG

-393 YFNGLY
+393 YFNGMY
-399 FIATYDA
+399 YIGTYDA

-421 AQSPLLSNITVS
+421 TQSPLLSNVTAS
-433 ALTVAPDG
+433 ALAVAPDG
-441 NLWIG
+441 NLWMG
-446 TGEGVYVL
+446 TGEGVFVL

-465 RNTPMKGGMVTD
+465 RNTPMKGGVVTD
-477 IIFDSK
+477 IFFDSK

-492 GLTLYSLAEK
+492 GLSLYSFAEK
-502 LFESNHFPDGFFNGQ
+502 QFESSHFPKGFFDG
-517 ENLKCCAGHDGL
+517 EESLRCCAGHDGL
-529 LLFYSRNGIFYT
+529 LFFYNRQGIYFT
-541 DLSLNHFGKMNM
+541 DLTLNRFGSTQM
-553 PKALENEIIY
+553 PQGLENEVIY
-563 SFLDDRHGHYW
+563 SFLDDRQGHFW
-574 VASEKGLF
+574 MATEKGLF

-588 RELQHYGYGEGL
+588 RELQHFGYGEGL
-600 QCQLVGTSDILST
+600 QCQLVGTSDILRT

-618 WMGTSNGLLSATLSA
+618 WMGTSNGLLFTTLSA
-633 IDNWRKHTRYP
+633 IDNWRKHTHYP

-650 YVGGDLMGFAAE
+650 YVGSDPLGYAAE
-662 ALANEAHRICLT
+662 TLANEEHRLSLT
-674 WNLLSEKLSFKMV
+674 WNLLSEKLSFKIV

-702 LDGEKTWSIAQD
+702 LDGDKTWSIAQD
-714 GQNIELS
+714 GQTVELS

-727 HSLEVRLAGAPGT
+727 HTLEVRLAGAPGT

-767 FLWWHRYHKATGI
+767 FLWWRRYHKTTDI

-807 MLAEKAESQQGETVF
+807 MLAEKVQPQQGEMTV
-822 SVEEVE
+822 SVAEGKLQSSTN
-828 AQTTATVDKHP
+828 AGKQP

-846 RVKINEQECADI
+846 RVKINEQECAYI
-858 VKRMKN
+858 VKRMKT
-864 YIEKEKVYENPDLKM
+864 YIEKEKIYENPDLKM

-916 FKRLVGQGETERYT
+916 FKRLVDQGETERYT

>member
-1 MMNIVRRILYIITL
+1 MDIARRFIYIVTL
-15 LLAFVQAVKADV
+15 LLTLTQTIKADV
-27 VYEEP
+27 AYDEP

-42 SGETVSSI
+42 SGETVASI

-70 GKRIVTFAFNGEG
+70 GKRIVTFSFNGEG
-83 RGATYVYDL
+83 RGATYVFDL
-92 SEGSDGT
+92 CEDRNGT
-99 LYAATSKG
+99 LYAATTKG
-107 IFILQKGSNHFTRV
+107 IFILQKGANHFKRI
-121 LSSIS
+121 LPSIA
-126 KAETILSVAG
+126 KAETVLASAG
-136 MLYIGNRDGLHLYD
+136 VLYIGNRNGLHLYD
-150 GKHLK
+150 GKHLR

-167 NSVRDIVPGKDGAIW
+167 NSVRDIVPGKNGVIW
-182 FLSRYALNSYHPA
+182 FLTRYALNSYNAA

-216 LCIRGGRFYVGTKN
+216 LCISGEHFYVGTKN
-230 NGLFVYDIRSRQSRH
+230 NGLFVYDFRKRQSRH
-245 VGGIGNV
+245 VEGIGNV
-252 VTSLYTTRGGDV
+252 ITYLYTTRQGDV

-270 SGAFLLDGRSTA
+270 SGAFLLDGHNA
-282 VKQHFTVGGD
+282 IVKQHFTMGGD

-299 DACYCYYRDN
+299 DACYCYYRDD

-331 FRFFRMGD
+331 FRSFRMGD
-339 FTTEGLF
+339 FSTEGLF

-353 GSETMIGTSG
+353 GSETVIGTG
-363 GVYYVNMLTRQ
+363 AGVYYVNTLTRQ
-374 VRHIMPEQLG
+374 VRHIKPEQLG

-393 YFNGLY
+393 YFNGMY
-399 FIATYDA
+399 YIGTYDA

-421 AQSPLLSNITVS
+421 TQSPLLSNVTAS
-433 ALTVAPDG
+433 ALAVAPDG
-441 NLWIG
+441 NLWMG
-446 TGEGVYVL
+446 TGEGVFVL

-465 RNTPMKGGMVTD
+465 RNTPMKGGVVTD
-477 IIFDSK
+477 IFFDSK

-492 GLTLYSLAEK
+492 GLSLYSFAEK
-502 LFESNHFPDGFFNGQ
+502 QFESSHFPKGFFDG
-517 ENLKCCAGHDGL
+517 EESLRCCAGHDGL
-529 LLFYSRNGIFYT
+529 LFFYNRQGIYFT
-541 DLSLNHFGKMNM
+541 DLTLNRFGSTQM
-553 PKALENEIIY
+553 PQGLENEVIY
-563 SFLDDRHGHYW
+563 SFLDDRQGHFW
-574 VASEKGLF
+574 MATEKGLF

-588 RELQHYGYGEGL
+588 RELQHFGYGEGL
-600 QCQLVGTSDILST
+600 QCQLVGTSDILRT

-618 WMGTSNGLLSATLSA
+618 WMGTSNGLLFTTLSA
-633 IDNWRKHTRYP
+633 IDNWRKHTHYP

-650 YVGGDLMGFAAE
+650 YVGSDPLDYAAE
-662 ALANEAHRICLT
+662 TLANEEHHISLT
-674 WNLLSEKLSFKMV
+674 WNLLSEKLSFKIV
-687 VEDFARPYGRFYQYR
+687 VEDFARPYGRFYQYH
-702 LDGEKTWSIAQD
+702 LDGAQTWTLVQD
-714 GQNIELS
+714 GLNIVLS

-749 PSWLAITELIL
+749 PSWLAIMELVL
-760 LLIAIGL
+760 LLIAIVL
-767 FLWWHRYHKATGI
+767 FFWWCRYHKTTDI

-807 MLAEKAESQQGETVF
+807 MLAEKVQPQQGEMTV
-822 SVEEVE
+822 SVAEGKLQSSTN
-828 AQTTATVDKHP
+828 AGKQP

-846 RVKINEQECADI
+846 RVKINEQECAYI
-858 VKRMKN
+858 VKRMKT
-864 YIEKEKVYENPDLKM
+864 YIEKEKIYENPDLKM

-916 FKRLVGQGETERYT
+916 FKRLVDQGETERYT

>member
-15 LLAFVQAVKADV
+15 LLAFVQTVKADV
-27 VYEEP
+27 VYDEP

-61 TSNGVSRYN
+61 TSNGVSRFN
-70 GKRIVTFAFNGEG
+70 GKRIVTFSLSREG
-83 RGATYVYDL
+83 SGSTYVHEL
-92 SEGSDGT
+92 CEGHDGM

-107 IFILQKGSNHFTRV
+107 IFILQKGADRFKHI
-121 LSSIS
+121 LPSIS
-126 KAETILSVAG
+126 KAETILFSANT
-136 MLYIGNRDGLHLYD
+136 LYIGNRDGLHLYD

-167 NSVRDIVPGKDGAIW
+167 NSVRDIVRGKDGVIW

-195 TGKVRSVNL
+195 TGKIRSINL
-204 ATAMPPRAALSH
+204 TTAMPPRAALSH
-216 LCIRGGRFYVGTKN
+216 LCISGGRFFVGTKN
-230 NGLFVYDIRSRQSRH
+230 NGLFVYDIRNRQSRH
-245 VGGIGNV
+245 VEGIGNI
-252 VTSLYTTRGGDV
+252 VTSLHTTRQGDV

-270 SGAFLLDGRSTA
+270 SGAFLLDGRSVT
-282 VKQHFTVGGD
+282 VKQHFTVGED
-292 KAHNLPT
+292 KFHNLPT

-309 NGVDWFGFYRFG
+309 NDVDWFGFYRFG
-321 LAYTYHSDKI
+321 LAYIYHSIKV
-331 FRFFRMGD
+331 FQPFCMGN

-353 GSETMIGTSG
+353 GSETLIGTSG
-363 GVYYVNMLTRQ
+363 GVYYVNTLTRQ

-414 TGSVSTL
+414 TGSVSALT
-421 AQSPLLSNITVS
+421 QSPLLSNITVS
-433 ALTVAPDG
+433 SLAVAPDG

-446 TGEGVYVL
+446 TGEGVFVL

-492 GLTLYSLAEK
+492 GLTLYSIAEK

-574 VASEKGLF
+574 IATEKGLF
-582 RFDYQG
+582 RTDYHG
-588 RELQHYGYGEGL
+588 RDLQHFGYGEGL
-600 QCQLVGTSDILST
+600 QCQLVGTSDIQSYGP
-613 KTDEI
+613 ESI
-618 WMGTSNGLLSATLSA
+618 WMGTSNGLLSTTLSA
-633 IDNWRKHTRYP
+633 IDNWRKHTHYP

-650 YVGGDLMGFAAE
+650 YVGGGPLGYAAE
-662 ALANEAHRICLT
+662 TLVNEEHRISLT
-674 WNLLSEKLSFKMV
+674 WNLITEKLTFKMV

-702 LDGEKTWSIAQD
+702 LDGDKTWSIIQD
-714 GQNIELS
+714 GQSVELR

-749 PSWLAITELIL
+749 PSWMAITELIL
-760 LLIAIGL
+760 LLVAIGL
-767 FLWWHRYHKATGI
+767 FLWWHRYHKTTNI

-807 MLAEKAESQQGETVF
+807 ILAEKAHPQQ
-822 SVEEVE
+822 EE
-828 AQTTATVDKHP
+828 ATASEEKDKHQSSTSIGKQP
-839 DDAPKYD
+839 DDTPKYD

-858 VKRMKN
+858 VKRMKS

-888 SPSKLSQVFSL
+888 SPSRLSQVFSL

-916 FKRLVGQGETERYT
+916 FKRLVDQGETERYT